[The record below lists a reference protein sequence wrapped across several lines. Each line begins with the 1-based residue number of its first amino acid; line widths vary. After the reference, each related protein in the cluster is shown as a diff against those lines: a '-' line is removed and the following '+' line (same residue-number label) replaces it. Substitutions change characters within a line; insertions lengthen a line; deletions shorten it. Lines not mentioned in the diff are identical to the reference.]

1 MRNSSRYLPL
11 FALAIFLLSATTVRA
26 QTVLFSTFGPSQS
39 FNASASQTV
48 YLTSGPG
55 DFSLQSQS
63 VASAFTVSAYS
74 LTGRFYLNRL
84 DMAVA
89 GTNAFSVQLTADASG
104 QPGTVLETW
113 FVSAPT
119 LPITTVVDALN
130 LQLKIGQQYWIVLN
144 PLASDGNANDPWY
157 GGYNDP
163 SPTSVDGTYE
173 KPNGVIENFG
183 WESVQSSLAFDVVGT
198 TISFTPPPW
207 GLGFNQ
213 ILRVI
218 VAGPITPAPGTPVE
232 ANLSFINLAGIAIG
246 PSSPVTVNPGQFV
259 TIDFHANDYLQE
271 IGQRLEVIPVI
282 TPAQNPNGPSI
293 TSVQASVEIIDV
305 FTGVATVLTPAPL
318 SPPNPLYPA
327 GPITPSLTPQNL
339 AGGQAMRLNVVAFSP
354 TPCMATLSFADKH
367 GKSLGTSQQ
376 VNVSP
381 GTGTYLDLTADALSL
396 QLGQRLDV
404 QPIVTVTTP
413 IGAAA
418 ISSACQ
424 ASVEVFDR
432 LSGRTMTYQT
442 AAVQLPAVQ

>member
-1 MRNSSRYLPL
+1 MRNPSRCLPL
-11 FALAIFLLSATTVRA
+11 LALAIFLLSAAPVRA
-26 QTVLFSTFGPSQS
+26 QVVLFSTFGPSQS
-39 FNASASQTV
+39 FNTSASQTV

-55 DFSLQSQS
+55 NFSLQSQS

-119 LPITTVVDALN
+119 LPITTVVDASN

-163 SPTSVDGTYE
+163 FPTSVDGTYE
-173 KPNGVIENFG
+173 KPNGVMENFG

-232 ANLSFINLAGIAIG
+232 ANLSFINLAGITIG
-246 PSSPVTVNPGQFV
+246 PSSLVTVNPGQFV
-259 TIDFHANDYLQE
+259 TLDFHANDYLQE

-282 TPAQNPNGPSI
+282 TPAQNPNGPSA

-305 FTGVATVLTPAPL
+305 FTGVATVLSPAPL
-318 SPPNPLYPA
+318 WPPE
-327 GPITPSLTPQNL
+327 PITPSMVPQDL
-339 AGGQAMRLNVVAFSP
+339 AGGQTMRLNVVAFP
-354 TPCMATLSFADKH
+354 PAPCMATLSFADKN
-367 GKSLGTSQQ
+367 GNPLGASQP

-381 GTGTYLDLTADALSL
+381 GTGAYVDLTADALGL

-404 QPIVTVTTP
+404 QPMVTVTAP

-442 AAVQLPAVQ
+442 VAVQLPAVQ